1 MLPEVLSLALLSI
14 GVYGTYQ
21 GIEITHPIYALLFT
35 NLIFPAVATTIN
47 LLVLT
52 LLQFRHWVRLSLFF
66 NFFSLLFHMTS
77 WSVISVMR
85 YIFIEHQDW
94 INNRWPDV
102 TKLKP
107 HAIFAQFA
115 SFFFFLFFNTLGYA
129 IGASPYGWPQKS
141 FIKHVPFHVQMYLG
155 FFTVAI
161 FTSPVIISGVFY
173 ILLVCSRSRQSATN
187 KVHVA
192 HVAPQFSNDDDLN
205 NEQNVVNY
213 NSNIPC
219 ISTEEM
225 DRVESRPNMEDTGRR
240 RVSFEYNQ
248 ILRENG
254 FPFENEADLEKSRN
268 LIKLSYFPHSVD
280 VHSNMKR
287 SGPKESMELHN
298 FIETRTKIKL
308 EHNL

>member
-1 MLPEVLSLALLSI
+1 M
-14 GVYGTYQ
+14 
-21 GIEITHPIYALLFT
+21 
-35 NLIFPAVATTIN
+35 
-47 LLVLT
+47 
-52 LLQFRHWVRLSLFF
+52 
-66 NFFSLLFHMTS
+66 
-77 WSVISVMR
+77 
-85 YIFIEHQDW
+85 
-94 INNRWPDV
+94 
-102 TKLKP
+102 
-107 HAIFAQFA
+107 
-115 SFFFFLFFNTLGYA
+115 
-129 IGASPYGWPQKS
+129 
-141 FIKHVPFHVQMYLG
+141 
-155 FFTVAI
+155 
-161 FTSPVIISGVFY
+161 
-173 ILLVCSRSRQSATN
+173 
-187 KVHVA
+187 A

-225 DRVESRPNMEDTGRR
+225 DRVEVRPNMEDTGRR

-308 EHNL
+308 ENNPERKKDLIETPTDIITTIQNGNLEDARIVQPKTNTFDDLSTDQNSLKTEQGDDSAKIAAEKISATRSLKTNFILILMFFLSNLFLLLPSKMWQTYFCLLETSTYKSLLPIVTTIANFGTVRSVGFQLWKIIFKK